1 MAAIMLFNEHKLIFK
16 QGDRRTKHLLPE
28 HYLFNIL
35 GQNAKIFCFDYQR
48 IKTECLNG
56 VIIA

>member
-35 GQNAKIFCFDYQR
+35 GQNARIFCFDYQR
-48 IKTECLNG
+48 IKT
-56 VIIA
+56 